1 MRIDRK
7 IRKKIK
13 TISLMSGDYPGSI
26 DISEEEF
33 EELKAYLRTLSAE
46 TIYID
51 NDLVDNY
58 IFEGVRL
65 NVK

>member
-13 TISLMSGDYPGSI
+13 TISLMSGSYPGSI

-33 EELKAYLRTLSAE
+33 EELKAYLRTLSVS
-46 TIYID
+46 TINLD
-51 NDLVDNY
+51 TDKPV
-58 IFEGVRL
+58 FEGVRL